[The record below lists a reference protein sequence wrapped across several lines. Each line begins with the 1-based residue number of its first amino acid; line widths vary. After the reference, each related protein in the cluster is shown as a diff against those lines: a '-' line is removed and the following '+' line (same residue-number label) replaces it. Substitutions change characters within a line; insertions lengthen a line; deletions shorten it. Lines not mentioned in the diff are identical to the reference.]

1 MYPEK
6 QMPFFIEGNIG
17 VGKSTII
24 RLLDECGIKTMQEP
38 VESWTSCRNT
48 DGKNVLEN
56 FYEDPQRWA
65 YTFQSIAFRSRVRGL
80 DSLAP
85 DSVAERSILTDRRV
99 FAEVARTSGNIT
111 NVEWDDYT
119 DWFDWVISKTDQS
132 SQGFVYLRAD
142 PDVCHQRIQGRAR
155 AGEGGISI
163 EYLQQL
169 HERHDDWLLNESNVL
184 VLDMNRQK
192 PEDVIQPLLSF
203 LRS

>member
-1 MYPEK
+1 
-6 QMPFFIEGNIG
+6 MPFFIEGNIG
-17 VGKSTII
+17 VGKSTIV
-24 RLLDECGIKTMQEP
+24 RLLDECGVQTMQEP
-38 VESWTSCRNT
+38 VESWTSCRNA
-48 DGKNVLEN
+48 DGKNILEN
-56 FYEDPQRWA
+56 FYEDPKRWA

-80 DSLAP
+80 DSLVP
-85 DSVAERSILTDRRV
+85 DSVAERSIFTDRRV

-119 DWFDWVISKTDQS
+119 DWFDWVVSKTDQS

-142 PDVCHQRIQGRAR
+142 PDVCYQRIQGRAR
-155 AGEGGISI
+155 AGEGGISV

>member
-1 MYPEK
+1 
-6 QMPFFIEGNIG
+6 MPFFIEGNIG

-24 RLLDECGIKTMQEP
+24 RLLDDQGIETMQEP
-38 VESWTSCRNT
+38 VDSWTAVRNAGS
-48 DGKNVLEN
+48 GKNILEN
-56 FYEDPQRWA
+56 FYEDPKRWA
-65 YTFQSIAFRSRVRGL
+65 YTFQSIAFRSRVRGIDRL
-80 DSLAP
+80 TPSA
-85 DSVAERSILTDRRV
+85 VAERSIFTDRRV

-111 NVEWDDYT
+111 NVEWADYT
-119 DWFDWVISKTDQS
+119 DWFDWVVSKTDQS
-132 SQGFVYLRAD
+132 AQGFVYLRAD

-203 LRS
+203 LRFS

>member
-1 MYPEK
+1 
-6 QMPFFIEGNIG
+6 MPFFIEGNIG
-17 VGKSTII
+17 VGKSTIV
-24 RLLDECGIKTMQEP
+24 RLLNEHGIETMQEP
-38 VESWTSCRNT
+38 VDTWTAVKDEEN
-48 DGKNVLEN
+48 GKNILEN
-56 FYEDPQRWA
+56 FYEDPKRWA

-80 DSLAP
+80 DRLTP
-85 DSVAERSILTDRRV
+85 GSVAERSIFTDRRV

-119 DWFDWVISKTDQS
+119 DWFDWVVSKTDQS
-132 SQGFVYLRAD
+132 AQGFVYLRAE

-155 AGEGGISI
+155 PGEESI
-163 EYLQQL
+163 PLEYLQRL
-169 HERHDDWLLNESNVL
+169 HERHDAWLLNESNVL

>member
-1 MYPEK
+1 
-6 QMPFFIEGNIG
+6 MPFFIEGNIG

-24 RLLDECGIKTMQEP
+24 RLLNEHGVETMQEP
-38 VESWTSCRNT
+38 VDSWTAVKDEEN
-48 DGKNVLEN
+48 GKNILEN
-56 FYEDPQRWA
+56 FYEDPKRWA

-80 DSLAP
+80 DRLTP
-85 DSVAERSILTDRRV
+85 DSVAERSIFTDHCV

-119 DWFDWVISKTDQS
+119 DWFDWVVSKTDQS
-132 SQGFVYLRAD
+132 TQGFVYLRAE

-155 AGEGGISI
+155 PGEESI
-163 EYLQQL
+163 PLEYLQQL
-169 HERHDDWLLNESNVL
+169 HERHDEWLLNESNVL
-184 VLDMNRQK
+184 VLDMNHQK